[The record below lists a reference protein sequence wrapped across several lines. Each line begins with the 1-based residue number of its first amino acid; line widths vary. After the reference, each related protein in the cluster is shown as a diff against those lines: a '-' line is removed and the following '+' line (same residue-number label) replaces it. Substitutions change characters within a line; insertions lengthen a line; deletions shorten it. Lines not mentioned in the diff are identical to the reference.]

1 MGIKV
6 TILPEGVSRR
16 KSRKVL
22 PATDPG
28 VAQDEFNVEM
38 GFQSEAMQRIRGEK
52 QYRHHVAQCYDDE

>member
-1 MGIKV
+1 MGIKI
-6 TILPEGVSRR
+6 TRLAMGVSR
-16 KSRKVL
+16 KIGTL